1 MTMPRRF
8 VWSLAALAALGAL
21 AAPPASGQ
29 TAEGSSICDPAPPA
43 VEPTP
48 AIAPAEICVT
58 VAVLAADS
66 MEGRLAGSVGSEKAA
81 AYLADRFAALGL
93 EAPGGS
99 YLQPF
104 RFAAAVFRDPHAAA
118 DPATAGDSTIAAANV
133 VAILRGRDPAL
144 AEQAVVVGAHYDH
157 LGWGGQGSLLPGER
171 AIHNGADDNASG
183 VAGILELAHH
193 FRENPPRRTLVF
205 VAFGAEELGTL
216 GSQRYVREP
225 AWPLDRTVAMVNLDM
240 VGRLRER
247 LDVQGTG
254 SSPAWTALLDSLAAL
269 PGAPEIARVPDGMG
283 PSDHASFY
291 VSRIPVLFFFT
302 GAHDDYHRPSDDVER
317 IDAGGEA
324 RVLELAAAAI
334 GAIADAAEPPAF
346 SEAPITQRRAVAFN
360 VALGIVPDYG
370 YAEGGVRVSSVRP
383 GGPAEL
389 AGLLADDVLVEL
401 AGRAVEDV
409 YAYTAVLGE
418 LEAGVSVEAV
428 VRRGADTV
436 RLTVVPEPR

>member
-1 MTMPRRF
+1 MHRRF

-21 AAPPASGQ
+21 GAPPPAFGQ
-29 TAEGSSICDPAPPA
+29 TAEGPSICDPAAPA

-48 AIAPAEICVT
+48 AIAPAEICDVIAT
-58 VAVLAADS
+58 LAADS
-66 MEGRLAGSVGSEKAA
+66 MEGRMAGSVGAERAA
-81 AYLADRFAALGL
+81 AYLAGRFAALGL

-104 RFAAAVFRDPHAAA
+104 RFSAAVLRDPHATA
-118 DPATAGDSTIAAANV
+118 DPAAAGDSTIGAANV
-133 VAILRGRDPAL
+133 VAILRGSDPAL
-144 AEQAVVVGAHYDH
+144 LEQAVVVGAHYDH
-157 LGWGGQGSLLPGER
+157 LGWGGRNSLLPDER

-247 LDVQGTG
+247 LDIQGTG
-254 SSPAWTALLDSLAAL
+254 SSPAWPALLDSLAAL
-269 PGAPEIARVPDGMG
+269 PGAPEIARVPDGLG

-291 VSRIPVLFFFT
+291 VARIPVLFFFT

-317 IDAGGEA
+317 IHAGGEA
-324 RVLELAAAAI
+324 RVLELAAAAVT
-334 GAIADAAEPPAF
+334 AIADADQPVGF
-346 SEAPITQRRAVAFN
+346 SEAPVTQRRAAAFH

-370 YAEGGVRVSSVRP
+370 YAEGGMRLSSVRP
-383 GGPAEL
+383 GGPAER

-401 AGRAVEDV
+401 AGIAIEDV
-409 YAYTAVLGE
+409 YAYTAALSE
-418 LEAGVSVEAV
+418 LEAGVEVEAV
-428 VRRGADTV
+428 ARRGKETV
-436 RLTVVPEPR
+436 RLAVVPEPR